1 MTQTD
6 FRPTCSDNVH
16 APVPD
21 ALTVANLTFAYPG
34 QPYILQE
41 VSLRIA
47 DGERVG
53 IIGHNGCG
61 KTTLFTLMCGVLRPD
76 AGEILLFGEP
86 VLPGHFHP
94 GVGLLFQSPNDQ
106 LFSASVWD
114 DVAFGPQ
121 NMGLS
126 PEEVTQRVQEA
137 LMLTGTADLA
147 ERPPHHLSGGQ
158 KQMVAIA
165 GILAM
170 RPRVVLY
177 DEPSASLDLRTR
189 RRLIQFL
196 QRAPQTLLIASHDL
210 ELVLEVCDRVI
221 LLDEGR
227 IIADGDPR
235 QVMGN
240 QALMEAHGL
249 EKPHSLIPHILPHHD
264 QGEF

>member
-6 FRPTCSDNVH
+6 FRPTCSDDRY
-16 APVPD
+16 PTVPD
-21 ALTVANLTFAYPG
+21 ALTVENLTFAYPG
-34 QPYILQE
+34 QPCALQN
-41 VSLRIA
+41 VSLRISE
-47 DGERVG
+47 GERVS

-61 KTTLFTLMCGVLRPD
+61 KTTLFTLICGVLRPD
-76 AGEILLFGEP
+76 TGEIALFGEP
-86 VLPGHFHP
+86 VLPGNFHP

-126 PEEVTQRVQEA
+126 PEKVTQRVQEA
-137 LMLTGTADLA
+137 LLLTGTADLA

-170 RPRVVLY
+170 HPRIVLY

-235 QVMGN
+235 QIMGD

-249 EKPHSLIPHILPHHD
+249 EKPHSLIPHILPHH
-264 QGEF
+264 G

>member
-6 FRPTCSDNVH
+6 LRPTCSDPVC
-16 APVPD
+16 APIPN

-34 QPYILQE
+34 QPRTLQD
-41 VSLRIA
+41 VSLQIA

-76 AGEILLFGEP
+76 AGEIFLFGEP
-86 VLPGHFHP
+86 VRAGHFHP

-126 PEEVTQRVQEA
+126 PEEVAQRVQEA

-147 ERPPHHLSGGQ
+147 ARPPHHLSGGQ

-235 QVMGN
+235 QIMGD
-240 QALMEAHGL
+240 QELMEAHGL
-249 EKPHSLIPHILPHHD
+249 EKPHSLMPHLLPHHD
-264 QGEF
+264 

>member
-6 FRPTCSDNVH
+6 FRPACSDELR
-16 APVPD
+16 PIVPD
-21 ALTVANLTFAYPG
+21 ALAVANLTFAHPG
-34 QPYILQE
+34 QPPTLQE

-47 DGERVG
+47 EGERVG

-76 AGEILLFGEP
+76 AGEISLFGEP
-86 VLPGHFHP
+86 VLPGNFHP

-126 PEEVTQRVQEA
+126 AEEVAQRVQEA
-137 LMLTGTADLA
+137 LRLTGTAELA

-170 RPRVVLY
+170 HPRIVLY

-210 ELVLEVCDRVI
+210 ELLLEVCDRVI

-227 IIADGDPR
+227 IVADGDPR
-235 QVMGN
+235 QVMGD

-249 EKPHSLIPHILPHHD
+249 EKPHSLIPHILPHH
-264 QGEF
+264 G